1 MSEALLSGGKQ
12 SQLVVKIFSM
22 DSVHRIAVLVVVRN
36 QHLHV
41 HAIYQTP
48 FAYGNHAGVFWDK
61 VPRLEDPRGIGLDGD
76 GRSYFVQQR

>member
-22 DSVHRIAVLVVVRN
+22 DGVHRIAVLVVVRN

-41 HAIYQTP
+41 RAIDQTP
-48 FAYGNHAGVFWDK
+48 LAYGNHAGLFWDK
-61 VPRLEDPRGIGLDGD
+61 VP
-76 GRSYFVQQR
+76 